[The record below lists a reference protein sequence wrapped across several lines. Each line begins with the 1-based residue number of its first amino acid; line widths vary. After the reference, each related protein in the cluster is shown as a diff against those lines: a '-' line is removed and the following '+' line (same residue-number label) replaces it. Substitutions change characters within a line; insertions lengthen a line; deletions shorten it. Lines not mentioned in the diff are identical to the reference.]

1 MKRFLV
7 GIISI
12 LVIFVQGTF
21 AANNLNF
28 DNAKI
33 TIRLDNKGFYY
44 TGESED
50 NPILVHVT
58 IANPNQETLRFKI
71 ADDRLFS
78 FDFSIF
84 NAKNVKLPYK
94 DKVQERRTR
103 YETVYFR
110 EVSLEM
116 GEEYS
121 FVENLRD
128 YILIT
133 EPGIYYFEMTF
144 YPELYKSKFIKTSSN
159 RLRIDMQ
166 ASPVAMGVEK
176 IPVSNEKV
184 IILKPE
190 NIAPDKIIE
199 QTIVARQ
206 KNLWDQYFLYMDL
219 EKMLIRDQARKRKY
233 TTISDI
239 ERNRMIQNYKMDLMQ
254 EKIDNAIV
262 AIPESFYIEKT
273 VYTQT
278 EGEVTAIEYFK
289 YDTFKEKK
297 RYTYFMQKRDDIW
310 HIYDY
315 TVENLGTE

>member
-1 MKRFLV
+1 MKRFLI

-12 LVIFVQGTF
+12 LVIFVQG
-21 AANNLNF
+21 AIA
-28 DNAKI
+28 DESYPMENASVK
-33 TIRLDNKGFYY
+33 IRLDNKGFYY
-44 TGESED
+44 TGDSED

-58 IANPNQETLRFKI
+58 ISNKNQETLRFKI

-78 FDFSIF
+78 FDFSVF
-84 NAKNVKLPYK
+84 TTKNVKLPYK
-94 DKVQERRTR
+94 DKVQERRTK

-110 EVSLEM
+110 EIALET

-128 YILIT
+128 YILIN
-133 EPGIYYFEMTF
+133 EPGIYYFEIIF
-144 YPELYKSKFIKTSSN
+144 YPELYKSKFIKTTSN

-166 ASPVAMGVEK
+166 ASPAAMGISKVA
-176 IPVSNEKV
+176 VSNEKV
-184 IILKPE
+184 MVLRPE
-190 NIAPDKIIE
+190 TIAPDKVVE

-219 EKMLIRDQARKRKY
+219 EKMLIRDQTRKRKY

-239 ERNRMIQNYKMDLMQ
+239 ERNRMIQNYKLDLMQ

-262 AIPESFYIEKT
+262 SIPESFYIEKT
-273 VYTQT
+273 LYTQT
-278 EGEVTAIEYFK
+278 EGEVSVIEYFK

-297 RYTYFMQKRDDIW
+297 RYTYYMQKRDDIW
-310 HIYDY
+310 RIYDY